1 MKNLK
6 SVVRWAKQ
14 NGEAK
19 IIDRVL
25 LKMLPKLLEKD
36 EKLTSD
42 MLDQQDEVWV
52 EDVIYDQFV
61 AIAEELVGA
70 RYE

>member
-6 SVVRWAKQ
+6 SVVIWAKQ

-19 IIDRVL
+19 IIDRIL
-25 LKMLPKLLEKD
+25 LKMLPQLLEEN
-36 EKLTSD
+36 EKLTSE
-42 MLDQQDEVWV
+42 MIDQMDEIWII
-52 EDVIYDQFV
+52 EPLYNQFV

-70 RYE
+70 HYE

>member
-6 SVVRWAKQ
+6 SVVYWAKQ

-19 IIDRVL
+19 IIDRIL
-25 LKMLPKLLEKD
+25 LKMLPQLLEKN

-42 MLDQQDEVWV
+42 MFDETGEVLV
-52 EDVIYDQFV
+52 DDLLYDQFV

>member
-6 SVVRWAKQ
+6 SVVVWAKQ

-19 IIDRVL
+19 IIDRIL

-36 EKLTSD
+36 EKFTSE
-42 MLDQQDEVWV
+42 MLDQMAEIWV
-52 EDVIYDQFV
+52 DKVLYDQFV
-61 AIAEELVGA
+61 AVAEELVGA
-70 RYE
+70 GYE

>member
-6 SVVRWAKQ
+6 SVVGWAKQ

>member
-6 SVVRWAKQ
+6 SVVQWAKQ

-19 IIDRVL
+19 IVDRVL
-25 LKMLPKLLEKD
+25 LKMLPTLLEKN

-42 MLDQQDEVWV
+42 MLDQMDEVWV
-52 EDVIYDQFV
+52 EDTLYDQFI

-70 RYE
+70 HYE